1 MRIKKEANG
10 WRVWR
15 SSLKGRAR
23 EKEVIS
29 NNVEALKESNV
40 WYSISE
46 VEKREIIKEL
56 AAPFQISDDEVN
68 EFLACQSPADQS
80 SR

>member
-1 MRIKKEANG
+1 M
-10 WRVWR
+10 WR